1 MGFSVPLPFFFF
13 GRRLKRYAFMPLACL
28 RSHGEQNRLFRK
40 VVQYLQKSSSDAVMS
55 HAPVAFVSFSVH

>member
-1 MGFSVPLPFFFF
+1 
-13 GRRLKRYAFMPLACL
+13 MPLACL
-28 RSHGEQNRLFRK
+28 RSHGEQNRLFHK